1 MCNVFN
7 YFLNGLIHSTHTAH
21 TYPLAGFKY
30 NYLGVN
36 MFNTEPKFTQNAL
49 SILEKRYLH
58 RGLLAEEKGD
68 LGHGQTSNATDST
81 TDSTTDNATSST
93 TAKAT
98 DSATAKATDSTTD
111 NATSSTTAKATDSA
125 TDNATS
131 STTETPREMFIRVA
145 SNLALGDAKYGVSDS
160 EIASTTGMFYDE
172 MASLRFLPNSPALM
186 NANTYLQQLSA
197 CFMLPVGDSLGGIF
211 DSAKTTAIIHRS
223 GGGTTFSFS
232 HLRPSNM
239 LASTD
244 KGVSGGPVSFMGVF
258 NAATET
264 ISHTGIRCG
273 LNIARLHMS
282 HPDIEEFVYAKSSG
296 RLNLSSFTLAVVMD
310 SEFMEAVSL
319 NRSYDLRNP
328 STGEVVGSYDAR
340 GMLGKIVALTVANSG
355 TAPRIIFDDG
365 GSGSLQSYEACNLG
379 SINLGKFVVG
389 GEVDYDG
396 LRKTVHVATHFLD
409 NLIDMTRYPTEEI
422 KLATTSNR
430 KIGIGVMGLADMF
443 ALLGV
448 SYGSAESLLIAS
460 EVMSFIRSESRVKSC
475 ELGTV
480 RGSFVGFEESAFP
493 GMGYSA
499 MRNAATTTISPTRS
513 ISIIA
518 DASSG
523 IEPYFSIAHRRVA
536 SGSDTNAVAIDSNG
550 NFMDVAI
557 AEGFYSQ
564 ELMESIADAS
574 SLKSITDVPE
584 RWRNIFVTTYDVG
597 SDEHISMQWAFQQHT
612 DGLVSKTI
620 NMGENATHDD
630 VERAIIHAHD
640 LGCKSIDIY
649 VHKGTTESPEP
660 AASSVGVAVGVAVGV
675 GGGAT
680 LPPSMDE
687 MKPVVRARP
696 KVLVGKTMEM
706 MTGCGKLYVTTN
718 MDKDGNAFEVFT
730 RMGKVG
736 GCASS
741 YTEAIGR
748 LVSVSMRAGIGV
760 DKISRQLKGISCH
773 MPYGFGQNK
782 VLSCADAVGKALEEV
797 YEDNVMISPSRKQ
810 GNDATMMDALL
821 QGTTPPTPREKPS
834 KKAVVVHHPG
844 ACPECGGPVSPV
856 EGCDVCYSCGY
867 SHCN

>member
-1 MCNVFN
+1 
-7 YFLNGLIHSTHTAH
+7 
-21 TYPLAGFKY
+21 
-30 NYLGVN
+30 

-49 SILEKRYLH
+49 SILERRYLQ
-58 RGLLAEEKGD
+58 RGLPAEDNGVLGD
-68 LGHGQTSNATDST
+68 ASAST
-81 TDSTTDNATSST
+81 V
-93 TAKAT
+93 
-98 DSATAKATDSTTD
+98 
-111 NATSSTTAKATDSA
+111 
-125 TDNATS
+125 
-131 STTETPREMFIRVA
+131 ETPREMFIRVA
-145 SNLALGDAKYGVSDS
+145 SNLALADAKYGASDS
-160 EIASTTGMFYDE
+160 DVASTTGIFYDE
-172 MASLRFLPNSPALM
+172 MANLRFLPNSPALM

-197 CFMLPVGDSLGGIF
+197 CFVLPVGDSLGEIF

-244 KGVSGGPVSFMGVF
+244 KGVSSGPVSFMGVF

-282 HPDIEEFVYAKSSG
+282 HPDIEEFIYAKSSG
-296 RLNLSSFTLAVVMD
+296 KFSLSSFTLAVVMD
-310 SEFMEAVSL
+310 SAFMEAVSL
-319 NRSYDLRNP
+319 GRSYDLRNP

-340 GMLGKIVALTVANSG
+340 GMLGKIVGLTVENSG

-365 GSGSLQSYEACNLG
+365 GAGSLQNYESCNLG

-409 NLIDMTRYPTEEI
+409 NLIDMTRYPTAEI
-422 KLATTSNR
+422 ELATTSSR

-443 ALLGV
+443 ALLEV
-448 SYGSAESLLIAS
+448 SYGSPESLSIAS
-460 EVMSFIRSESRVKSC
+460 EVMAFIRKESRVKSA

-480 RGSFVGFEESAFP
+480 RGSFVGFAESAFP
-493 GMGYSA
+493 DMGYSA

-523 IEPYFSIAHRRVA
+523 IEPYFSIAHRRVVG
-536 SGSDTNAVAIDSNG
+536 GSDTNTPAMNSTDSIESIESNRNFINVANS
-550 NFMDVAI
+550 
-557 AEGFYSQ
+557 EGFYSQ

-584 RWRNIFVTTYDVG
+584 KWRNVFVTTYDVA

-630 VERAIIHAHD
+630 VESAIIHAHG

-649 VHKGTTESPEP
+649 VHKGTTEAPEP
-660 AASSVGVAVGVAVGV
+660 VSASGAVGGVAVGV
-675 GGGAT
+675 GGAAT
-680 LPPSMDE
+680 LLASTDE

-797 YEDNVMISPSRKQ
+797 YEDNVMISPSRKHD
-810 GNDATMMDALL
+810 NDTSMMDALL

-867 SHCN
+867 SHCH